1 MANTVTDIALFEA
14 IFKSSLAGFFIVDA
28 DGYILKVNP
37 EGEKM
42 FGYKKGELIQ
52 KKIGSLFSDGFKE
65 AYKIRIKSSDPRP
78 FQLLAIDK
86 GGRTFPLDVRI
97 APTVIKGRT
106 IASVYCKPSNEALFE
121 SDRKLRTLIANVSG
135 IVYRCKVDKPWTM
148 EFISDACYDICGY
161 FPEQFYDNTTVHW
174 EALIH
179 PEDKVK
185 VWKEIH
191 KSISKKEPYQVT
203 YRILTAE
210 NKTKWIWERG
220 SGVTDK
226 TGKIYRLEGFM
237 EDISELKETEIILAK
252 EKQRLHQYLD
262 TAGSIFLVINT
273 DGRIDLVNRKGS
285 EVLGLSMDTIVG
297 KNWFDSFIPKRDK
310 KEIASLFHKVMRG
323 EVTPPDFYE
332 NWVVTA
338 SGQERLIRWR
348 NAVLEEAGKITG
360 IISSGVDVTE
370 TKMVQTT
377 LNIRNRALEAAG
389 NGIIIVNAA
398 EANLPIIYSNNAFSK
413 ITGYDKEE
421 VLGRNCRF
429 LQNGDR
435 DQQGIDV
442 IRKAIKAQKPTQAI
456 IRNYRKDGT
465 LFWNELTITPVHNEQ
480 GQLVHFIGVQND
492 VTERKKGEL
501 LKDQIRQILEMIAE
515 HKPLKDIGM
524 AIVEA
529 IEGYLKN
536 YMASIMLLNKK
547 KGTLNKLAAPNLPK
561 PLINVLNGMSIN
573 TDSCS
578 CTKAARYKKE
588 VFTKDVS
595 KDTLWRN
602 YQELAI
608 QNGLRSCWSFPILS
622 SKKEVLGT
630 FAIYHEKPKKP
641 LKLHKETI
649 TDLAQLMAMAIEQN
663 LIRKEL
669 EKSRWLLESY
679 ARELEQ
685 KVTERTDELKATVQK
700 LVETNLSLED
710 QVLETKAAENRAL
723 TSQAMFAAISRNFPK
738 GVIIVFNANFEIVYI
753 DGGELRRLGFVKN
766 QFEGLHVEDV
776 EVFSKERIA
785 RIKEDI
791 KRTLAGEHLSF
802 EMRFRNKNYTVNTSP
817 LNNGNN
823 EVKWTLFVYNDITK
837 QKKAEQDIRNALLQ
851 EQELNELKSR
861 FISMASHEFRTP
873 LSAILSSAILIEKQ
887 NQPGREKK
895 REKYIEQIKSNVR
908 NLVGILNDFLSL
920 SKLEEGKVAPK
931 PIRFDLV
938 QFSRSILDEIGPTKK
953 RGQKI
958 NMETNA
964 EPIMVHLDPKLM
976 HHVLVNLVSNAI
988 KYSQEDQEVS
998 LSLKSR
1004 KTLVSIEVKDQ
1015 GIGIP
1020 IAEQENLFQRFFRA
1034 DNSTN
1039 IQGTGLGLHIVK
1051 QYTELMGGTVGF
1063 ESEVDKG
1070 SIFKVEFPVFQPQ
1083 KDEANR

>member
-1 MANTVTDIALFEA
+1 MANTVTDKALFQA

-52 KKIGSLFSDGFKE
+52 KNIGSLFSDSFKE
-65 AYKIRIKSSDPRP
+65 TYKTRIKSTHPRP
-78 FQLLAIDK
+78 FQLLALDK
-86 GGRTFPLDVRI
+86 AGRTFPLDVRI

-135 IVYRCKVDKPWTM
+135 IVYRCKIDKPWTM
-148 EFISDACYDICGY
+148 EFISDACYSICGY
-161 FPEQFYDNTTVHW
+161 SPEQFYDNTTVHW

-179 PEDKVK
+179 PEDKAR

-191 KSISKKEPYQVT
+191 ESISKKEPYQVT

-220 SGVTDK
+220 SGVIDK

-237 EDISELKETEIILAK
+237 EDISELKETEIVLAR

-273 DGRIDLVNRKGS
+273 AGRIDLVNRKGS
-285 EVLGLSMDTIVG
+285 EVLGLSIDTIVG
-297 KNWFDSFIPKRDK
+297 KNWFDSFIPKRNK
-310 KEIASLFHKVMRG
+310 KEILSLFNKVMQG

-332 NWVVTA
+332 NWVVIA
-338 SGQERLIRWR
+338 SGEERLIRWR
-348 NAVLEEAGKITG
+348 NAVLEEEEGKITG

-370 TKMVQTT
+370 AKMVQNV

-398 EANLPIIYSNNAFSK
+398 DVNLPIIYSNNAFSK

-435 DQQGIDV
+435 EQKGIDV

-465 LFWNELTITPVHNEQ
+465 LFWNELTITPVHNEK
-480 GQLVHFIGVQND
+480 GQLVNFIGVQND

-515 HKPLKDIGM
+515 HKSLKDIGM

-529 IEGYLKN
+529 IEGYLKG

-547 KGTLNKLAAPNLPK
+547 KGTLNKLAAPHLPK
-561 PLINVLNGMSIN
+561 PIITLLNGISVN
-573 TDSCS
+573 ADSCS
-578 CTKAARYKKE
+578 CTSAARYKKE
-588 VFTKDVS
+588 VVTKDVA
-595 KDTLWRN
+595 KDPLWGDYRKS
-602 YQELAI
+602 AM

-622 SKKEVLGT
+622 SRKEVLGT
-630 FAIYHEKPKKP
+630 FAIYHKKPKKP
-641 LKLHKETI
+641 LKLYKEVV

-685 KVTERTDELKATVQK
+685 KVAERTNELKATVQK

-753 DGGELRRLGFVKN
+753 DGGELRRLGFVKS

-785 RIKEDI
+785 RIKDDI
-791 KRTLAGEHLSF
+791 KKTLAGEHLSF

-887 NQPGREKK
+887 NEPGKEKK

-920 SKLEEGKVAPK
+920 SKLEEGKVASK
-931 PIRFDLV
+931 PVRFDLV
-938 QFSRSILDEIGPTKK
+938 QFSKSILEEIRPTKK

-958 NMETNA
+958 NMETNTD
-964 EPIMVHLDPKLM
+964 PIMVYLDPKLM
-976 HHVLVNLVSNAI
+976 HHVLVNLISNAI

-998 LSLKSR
+998 LSLKA
-1004 KTLVSIEVKDQ
+1004 KKALVSVEVKDQ

-1020 IAEQENLFQRFFRA
+1020 KAEQDNLFQRFFRA

-1070 SIFKVEFPVFQPQ
+1070 SIFKVEFPTFQSP
-1083 KDEANR
+1083 KME